1 MAFEQKELNHS
12 VESFLNCFPCVYA
25 NFHLVLIVQ
34 DFIYALNYKMTFY
47 CFCNLFYQTV
57 WELSGSNICSQVF
70 NFFLRKQFWLNARMN
85 KAVIPV
91 VFRFYFRIDLQD
103 WKVYSWKVYVLPEL
117 SIVKLSKTYFFSK
130 VNYCFSVI
138 ENNLENYRNEGGV
151 NVFLRVWSIL
161 GSCYFSKD
169 SFNKLD
175 WSFNP

>member
-1 MAFEQKELNHS
+1 MPTQSENQIREWLEECQQNDVDPSKQEFGTAGKLIKSGAGKAWNFVKDNH
-12 VESFLNCFPCVYA
+12 
-25 NFHLVLIVQ
+25 
-34 DFIYALNYKMTFY
+34 
-47 CFCNLFYQTV
+47 
-57 WELSGSNICSQVF
+57 
-70 NFFLRKQFWLNARMN
+70 
-85 KAVIPV
+85 
-91 VFRFYFRIDLQD
+91 
-103 WKVYSWKVYVLPEL
+103 VYSWKVYVLPEL